1 MNWADTMLHHMT
13 VQRQPSEDE
22 EADLR
27 NPDNWDWDAAVWNWP
42 SPRPAITVSVRL
54 ERENARL
61 LGAAARK
68 AEMPVSRYLL
78 QAALEAAR
86 RDLG

>member
-1 MNWADTMLHHMT
+1 MLHHMT
-13 VQRQPSEDE
+13 AQRRPTEDE
-22 EADLR
+22 EADLQ
-27 NPDNWDWDAAVWNWP
+27 NPDTWDWEAAVWNRP

-54 ERENARL
+54 EREDARV

-78 QAALEAAR
+78 HAALETAR

>member
-1 MNWADTMLHHMT
+1 MIDRMPA
-13 VQRQPSEDE
+13 QRRPSEDE
-22 EADLR
+22 ETDLQ
-27 NPDNWDWDAAVWNWP
+27 NPDTWNWDAAAWNRP
-42 SPRPAITVSVRL
+42 SPQPAITVSVRL
-54 ERENARL
+54 EREAAHL

-68 AEMPVSRYLL
+68 ADLTASRYLL